1 MTDKPKSIEEWA
13 SLLRRERRAWNY
25 VSAYDLT
32 HEEPTVDVL
41 RAFADEIVE
50 RCFEKLKN
58 KWEPNVSYMPSAIR
72 DALDAVKK
80 EIAG

>member
-1 MTDKPKSIEEWA
+1 MNDKPKSIEQWSDELVNLGEGGTFGW
-13 SLLRRERRAWNY
+13 SIN
-25 VSAYDLT
+25 DF
-32 HEEPTVDVL
+32 L